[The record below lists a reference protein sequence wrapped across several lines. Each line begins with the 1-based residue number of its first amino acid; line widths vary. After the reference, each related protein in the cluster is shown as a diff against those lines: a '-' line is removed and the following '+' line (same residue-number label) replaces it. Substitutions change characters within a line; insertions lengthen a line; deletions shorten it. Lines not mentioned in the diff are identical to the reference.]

1 MLVQENFKNN
11 TNNVNT
17 TLARLSESN
26 KLAVPTSLELLKP
39 FLRLQRVSVRMGMAL
54 LSHPNLTPEA
64 YKKAYAGVQEGAEKV
79 LLTELK
85 IGEQLKALPTAQ
97 GKRTDL
103 KDELSSLDE
112 TKSKKD
118 VMSELGISPHVAFD
132 MQNLTEEAVDEAIK
146 KARDKH
152 LIVNRKMAKEFLTS
166 KRRENN
172 TKHSEFEGVY
182 DDSDIPTISD
192 LSKKEKLYYTQLF
205 ASAGVGEEYLEKIG
219 LYPSVVNE
227 LEQIRCDWYQERHK
241 TCKVIPGDFTKEDV
255 FNKLVKLH
263 LEKKNTIVL
272 ASPVC
277 RDFSTAGA
285 RNVNSPRAKLFLKV
299 LEFIKAVDE
308 TNQYVAIENVPQFL
322 YAAPESLKD
331 ILGNLNIGEYIK
343 KFLED
348 LGYTVNISVMI
359 GCDYNTAQN
368 RKRAIITASK
378 KGIWKFPK
386 RDNTRLMLWQV
397 IGHLPSIEAGQKS
410 SIKWHYAPALTPD
423 EKKFLAHT
431 PTGCSALDNPA
442 QYKPVRVNGKKS
454 GAEFKASFCRN
465 SWGAPAATVMQH
477 NANIG
482 SYTTIHPGR
491 PKSDGTW
498 SDARVFSILELILI
512 TGLDENYFI
521 PKWAKDSLIR
531 NVLGDCLLPNV
542 NLALCS
548 MIPGRKDNP
557 LKI

>member
-1 MLVQENFKNN
+1 MLVQQNFDNK
-11 TNNVNT
+11 TNNNMAL
-17 TLARLSESN
+17 TLLAGSNMAIPQDVRLM
-26 KLAVPTSLELLKP
+26 KP
-39 FLRLQRVSVRMGMAL
+39 FLNLQKMVLDMGKALLQRSD
-54 LSHPNLTPEA
+54 LTPEA
-64 YKKAYAGVQEGAEKV
+64 YKKVFTETQKSAEKI
-79 LLTELK
+79 LLAELK
-85 IGEQLKALPTAQ
+85 MGEYLKTLPTAQ

-103 KDELSSLDE
+103 KDELSS
-112 TKSKKD
+112 TGAYKSKKEAIEA
-118 VMSELGISPHVAFD
+118 MGISAHVAFD
-132 MQNLTEEAVDEAIK
+132 MQALTHEAVNNAIK

-152 LIVNRKMAKEFLTS
+152 LLVNRKMAKEFITA
-166 KRRENN
+166 KKRENN
-172 TKHSEFEGVY
+172 TKNSEFKGIY
-182 DDSDIPTISD
+182 DDSDIPTIEE
-192 LSKKEKLYYTQLF
+192 LSKKEHLYYTQLF
-205 ASAGVGEEYLEKIG
+205 ASCGVGEEYLEKIG
-219 LYPSVVNE
+219 LFPSVANE
-227 LEQIRCDWYQERHK
+227 LEQIRCDWYQERHPK
-241 TCKVIPGDFTKEDV
+241 CKIIPGDFTKDDV
-255 FNKLVKLH
+255 FNELVKLH

-299 LEFIKAVDE
+299 LEFIKAVDK

-322 YAAPESLKD
+322 TAAPESLKD
-331 ILGNLNIGEYIK
+331 ILGDLNIGEYIK

-348 LGYTVNISVMI
+348 LGYTVNISVMV

-378 KGIWKFPK
+378 NDIWKFPK
-386 RDNTRLMLWQV
+386 KDDHRLMLWQV

-410 SIKWHYAPALTPD
+410 GIKWHYAPALTAL
-423 EKKFLAHT
+423 EQNFLAHT

-442 QYKPVRVNGKKS
+442 QYRPVRVNGEKS

-465 SWGAPAATVMQH
+465 SWGEPAATVMQH
-477 NANIG
+477 NDNIG
-482 SYTTIHPGR
+482 SYTTVHPGR
-491 PKSDGTW
+491 PKSDGSW

-548 MIPGRKDNP
+548 MIPGRKDNT

>member
-1 MLVQENFKNN
+1 MLVQQNFDKK
-11 TNNVNT
+11 TNNNMAL
-17 TLARLSESN
+17 TLLAGSNMAIPQDVRLM
-26 KLAVPTSLELLKP
+26 KP
-39 FLRLQRVSVRMGMAL
+39 FLNLQKMVFDMGKALLQRSD
-54 LSHPNLTPEA
+54 LTPEA
-64 YKKAYAGVQEGAEKV
+64 YKKVFTETQKSAEKI
-79 LLTELK
+79 LLAELK
-85 IGEQLKALPTAQ
+85 MGEYLKTLPTAQ

-103 KDELSSLDE
+103 KDELASNGAY
-112 TKSKKD
+112 KSKKEAIEA
-118 VMSELGISPHVAFD
+118 MGISAHVAFD
-132 MQNLTEEAVDEAIK
+132 MQSLTQEAVNEAIN

-152 LIVNRKMAKEFLTS
+152 LLVNRKMAKEFLTS
-166 KRRENN
+166 KRRAEN
-172 TKHSEFEGVY
+172 TKHTDFEGIY
-182 DDSDIPTISD
+182 DDSDIPTIAD
-192 LSKKEKLYYTQLF
+192 LSKKEHLYYTQLF
-205 ASAGVGEEYLEKIG
+205 ASCGVGEEHLEKIG
-219 LYPSVVNE
+219 LYPSIANE
-227 LEQIRCDWYQERHK
+227 LEVDRCKWYSERHP
-241 TCKVIPGDFTKEDV
+241 TCKVIPGDFTNNDV
-255 FNKLVKLH
+255 FNELVKLH

-331 ILGNLNIGEYIK
+331 ILGNLNIGEYIR

-348 LGYTVNISVMI
+348 LGYTVNISVMV

-386 RDNTRLMLWQV
+386 KDDTRLMLWQV

-410 SIKWHYAPALTPD
+410 SIKWHYAPTLTAA
-423 EKKFLAHT
+423 EQNFLAHT

-442 QYKPVRVNGKKS
+442 QYKPIRVNGKKS

>member
-1 MLVQENFKNN
+1 MLETQNFQNK
-11 TNNVNT
+11 TNNNMAL
-17 TLARLSESN
+17 TLLSGSNMAIPTDVRLM
-26 KLAVPTSLELLKP
+26 KP
-39 FLRLQRVSVRMGMAL
+39 FLNIQRMVLDMGKAILQR
-54 LSHPNLTPEA
+54 PDITPEA
-64 YKKAYAGVQEGAEKV
+64 YKRVFTETQKSAEKI
-79 LLTELK
+79 LLAELK
-85 IGEQLKALPTAQ
+85 MGEYLKKLPTAQ

-103 KDELSSLDE
+103 KDELSS
-112 TKSKKD
+112 TGAYKSKKEAIEAMG
-118 VMSELGISPHVAFD
+118 MSAHVAFD
-132 MQNLTEEAVDEAIK
+132 MQALTPEAVNEAIQ
-146 KARDKH
+146 KAKDKH
-152 LIVNRKMAKEFLTS
+152 LLVNRKMAKEFLTS
-166 KRRENN
+166 KRRAEN
-172 TKHSEFEGVY
+172 TKHTDFEGIY
-182 DDSDIPTISD
+182 DDSDIPTIAD
-192 LSKKEKLYYTQLF
+192 LSKKEHLYYTQLF
-205 ASAGVGEEYLEKIG
+205 ASCGVGEEHLEKIS
-219 LYPSVVNE
+219 LYPSIANE
-227 LEQIRCDWYQERHK
+227 LEVDRCKWYSERHP
-241 TCKVIPGDFTKEDV
+241 TCKVILGDFTNNDV
-255 FNKLVKLH
+255 FNELVKLH

-299 LEFIKAVDE
+299 LEFIKAVDK

-331 ILGNLNIGEYIK
+331 ILGNLNIGEYIR

-348 LGYTVNISVMI
+348 LGYTVNISVMV

-386 RDNTRLMLWQV
+386 KDDTRLMLWQV

-410 SIKWHYAPALTPD
+410 NIKWHYAPALTPD

>member
-1 MLVQENFKNN
+1 MLVQENFNKP

-17 TLARLSESN
+17 TLTRLSESN
-26 KLAVPTSLELLKP
+26 KLAIPTSLTLLKP
-39 FLRLQRVSVRMGMAL
+39 FLNLQRTSVRMGMAL

-85 IGEQLKALPTAQ
+85 IGKQLKTLPTAQ

-103 KDELSSLDE
+103 KDELSSIDA

-118 VMSELGISPHVAFD
+118 VIEELGISAHIAFD
-132 MQNLTEEAVDEAIK
+132 MQNLTEEAVNEAIK

-166 KRRENN
+166 KKRENN
-172 TKHSEFEGVY
+172 TKLTEFKGIY
-182 DDSDIPTISD
+182 DDSDIPTID
-192 LSKKEKLYYTQLF
+192 KLSKKEKLYYTQLF
-205 ASAGVGEEYLEKIG
+205 SSCGVGEEYLEKIG
-219 LYPSVVNE
+219 LYPNVANE
-227 LEQIRCDWYQERHK
+227 LEQIRCDWYSERHPS
-241 TCKVIPGDFTKEDV
+241 CKVIPGDFTNDDV
-255 FNKLVKLH
+255 FNELVKLH
-263 LEKKNTIVL
+263 LENKNTLVL

-285 RNVNSPRAKLFLKV
+285 RDVNSPRAKLFLRV

-322 YAAPESLKD
+322 TAAPESLKD
-331 ILGNLNIGEYIK
+331 ILGDLNIGEYIK
-343 KFLED
+343 KFLEE
-348 LGYTVNISVMI
+348 LGYAVNISVMI
-359 GCDYNTAQN
+359 GCDYHTAQN

-386 RDNTRLMLWQV
+386 KDDTRLMLWQV

-410 SIKWHYAPALTPD
+410 SIKWHYAPALTAA
-423 EKKFLAHT
+423 EQNFLAHT
-431 PTGCSALDNPA
+431 PTGCSALDNPV
-442 QYKPVRVNGKKS
+442 QYRPVRTNGKKS

-465 SWGAPAATVMQH
+465 SWGAPASTVMQH
-477 NANIG
+477 NDNIG
-482 SYTTIHPGR
+482 SYTTVHPGR
-491 PKSDGTW
+491 PKPDGTW

-521 PKWAKDSLIR
+521 PKWAKDNLIR

-548 MIPGRKDNP
+548 MIPGRKNKS
-557 LKI
+557 LKK

>member
-1 MLVQENFKNN
+1 MLETENIQNK
-11 TNNVNT
+11 TNNST
-17 TLARLSESN
+17 ALTLLASSN
-26 KLAVPTSLELLKP
+26 MAVPSDVRFIKP
-39 FLRLQRVSVRMGMAL
+39 FLNLQRMVVDMGRAIL
-54 LSHPNLTPEA
+54 QRPDLTPET
-64 YKKAYAGVQEGAEKV
+64 YKKVFSETQKSAEKI
-79 LLTELK
+79 LLAELK
-85 IGEQLKALPTAQ
+85 MGEYLKSLPTAQ

-103 KDELSSLDE
+103 KDELSSTE
-112 TKSKKD
+112 AYKSKKEAIEA
-118 VMSELGISPHVAFD
+118 MGISAHVAFD
-132 MQNLTEEAVDEAIK
+132 MQNLTPEAVNSAIE

-152 LIVNRKMAKEFLTS
+152 LLVNRKMAKEFITD
-166 KRRENN
+166 KKRENN
-172 TKHSEFEGVY
+172 TKLTDFEGIY
-182 DDSDIPTISD
+182 DNSNIPTIEE
-192 LSKKEKLYYTQLF
+192 LSKKERLYYTQLF
-205 ASAGVGEEYLEKIG
+205 ASCGVGEEHLEKIG
-219 LYPSVVNE
+219 LYPSIANE
-227 LEQIRCDWYQERHK
+227 LEADRCKWYSERHSS
-241 TCKVIPGDFTKEDV
+241 CKVIPGDFTNDDV
-255 FNKLVKLH
+255 FNELVKLH
-263 LEKKNTIVL
+263 LEKKNTIIL

-299 LEFIKAVDE
+299 LEFIKAVDK

-322 YAAPESLKD
+322 TAAPESLKD
-331 ILGNLNIGEYIK
+331 ILGDLNIGEYIK

-378 KGIWKFPK
+378 NGIWKFPK
-386 RDNTRLMLWQV
+386 KDDHRLMLWQV

-410 SIKWHYAPALTPD
+410 SIKWHYAPALTAAEQD
-423 EKKFLAHT
+423 FLAHT
-431 PTGCSALDNPA
+431 PTGHSALDNPA
-442 QYKPVRVNGKKS
+442 KYRPVRTNGQKS

-465 SWGAPAATVMQH
+465 SWSKPAATVMQH
-477 NANIG
+477 NDNIG

-512 TGLDENYFI
+512 TGLDESYFI
-521 PKWAKDSLIR
+521 PEWAKDSLIR

-548 MIPGRKDNP
+548 MIPGRKET
-557 LKI
+557 